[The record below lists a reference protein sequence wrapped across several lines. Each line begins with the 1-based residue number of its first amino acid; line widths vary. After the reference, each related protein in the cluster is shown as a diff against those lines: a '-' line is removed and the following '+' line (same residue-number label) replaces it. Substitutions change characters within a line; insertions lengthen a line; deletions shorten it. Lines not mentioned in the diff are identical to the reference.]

1 MYIMYIIHVYCI
13 YIYTCTYVLAIATRS
28 SGIEQHHVDDW
39 GYSMHQIYIQNL
51 RVSTEDL

>member
-1 MYIMYIIHVYCI
+1 MYIV